1 MLIRETRDKME
12 IQMRNGLLSVFSDY
26 SYPISQ
32 YKKKRKENRWFDK
45 VIKSQFFFIEIYGE
59 MKLIY
64 SIPL

>member
-45 VIKSQFFFIEIYGE
+45 VIKSQIFFIEIYEE

>member
-1 MLIRETRDKME
+1 ME

-45 VIKSQFFFIEIYGE
+45 VIKSQIFFIEIYEE